1 MRYHSAHLNLRG
13 TVPVVPSRMVRIAAA
28 VSGLFRCATTVVALI
43 VSGAAPCAPAPDAQA
58 KPRYQIQCFEDPATL
73 VQFCFA
79 PAKLTANGNVRA
91 SPLYAGKGP
100 DLSLMPLTAVADCRK
115 STVTLRDANG
125 VTPRNAPAIEPR
137 VAEALAR
144 DMCAVA
150 KPAVDK
156 KLKL

>member
-1 MRYHSAHLNLRG
+1 
-13 TVPVVPSRMVRIAAA
+13 MVRIGAAI
-28 VSGLFRCATTVVALI
+28 VRLVRCATTAAVLVA
-43 VSGAAPCAPAPDAQA
+43 SSAAPDALAADVQA
-58 KPRYQIQCFEDPATL
+58 KPGYQIQCFEDPATL

-100 DLSLMPLTAVADCRK
+100 DLSLMPLTAVADCKK
-115 STVTLRDANG
+115 STVTLRDAKG

-144 DMCAVA
+144 DMCAVT